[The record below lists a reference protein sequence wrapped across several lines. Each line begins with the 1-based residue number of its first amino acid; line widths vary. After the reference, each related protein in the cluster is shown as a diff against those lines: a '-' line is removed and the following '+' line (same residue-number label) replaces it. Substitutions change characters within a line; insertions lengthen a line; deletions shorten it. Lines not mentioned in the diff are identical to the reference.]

1 MQAIGL
7 YLAYMGVA
15 VGLLALGYLIYIGVT
30 PHKEIHLIRKGNVA
44 AAWSL
49 GGTMV
54 GLALPLASA
63 LAYSVSLLDLAVWG
77 AVAVVTQLLAFVLV
91 SLLMRDLRAGIEADR
106 VSYGVLLG
114 AVSIAFG
121 LLNAGALTY

>member
-1 MQAIGL
+1 MQGIGL

-15 VGLLALGYLIYIGVT
+15 AGLWAAGYLIYIGLT
-30 PHKEIHLIRKGNVA
+30 PHKEIQLIRKGNAA

-49 GGTMV
+49 GGTLV

-63 LAYSVSLLDLAVWG
+63 LAYSASLLDMALWG
-77 AVAVVTQLLAFVLV
+77 AVAVAIQLLAFLLV
-91 SLLMRDLRAGIEADR
+91 SLVMRDLRAGIEADR
-106 VSYGVLLG
+106 TGYGILLG